1 MQFKQF
7 AFPRHE
13 GVKGLEEE
21 LEGVEGK
28 GEELGMNSFSLCEL
42 KASPGIPSYL
52 DDWDVTLFKLFD
64 LSVYNLYWFL
74 DEMEFIINL
83 NFF

>member
-1 MQFKQF
+1 EKEWVF
-7 AFPRHE
+7 ASELIFPFP
-13 GVKGLEEE
+13 G
-21 LEGVEGK
+21 
-28 GEELGMNSFSLCEL
+28 EL